1 MHIDVCKLFCD
12 LVETQ
17 SFSSTA
23 ELHGVTQS
31 AVSQKI
37 RSLESHFS
45 VPLVERGR
53 HCVRLTP
60 EGKLFLKASHEMLS
74 TYEKLHDG
82 IHALQSKVEGLLKIA
97 TVLSVGV
104 HELPIYVNRFREE
117 FPDAELRIEYRKA
130 SQVYSEVIDGRID
143 LGLVAYPRRRKGVIV
158 HSFWKDRLVVICA
171 NSHPLAKRLSV
182 TLQDLTGTEI
192 VGFEPDLA
200 SQKAIDD
207 MFENAGVEIVQ
218 SLCFDN
224 VDTVKKAVEIGQ
236 GVAIVPMRAVHA
248 EVESGRLTA
257 LMLNDPNCWRPLGI
271 LGKRNRAVT
280 PVMREFISILTHG
293 RQVSGAFPQPL
304 NALKSSA

>member
-12 LVETQ
+12 LIETQ
-17 SFSSTA
+17 SFSATA
-23 ELHGVTQS
+23 ELHGITQS

-37 RSLESHFS
+37 RSLENHFS
-45 VPLVERGR
+45 VPLLERGR

-60 EGKLFLKASHEMLS
+60 EGELFLDASRKMLT
-74 TYEKLHDG
+74 TYEELHEG
-82 IHALQSKVEGLLKIA
+82 IHTLQSKVEGLLKIA

-104 HELPIYVNRFREE
+104 HELPIYVNRFREQ
-117 FPDAELRIEYRKA
+117 FPNAELRIEYRKA

-158 HSFWKDRLVVICA
+158 HSFWKDRLVVICS

-182 TLQDLTGTEI
+182 TLQDLADCEL

-200 SQKAIDD
+200 SQKAIED
-207 MFENAGVEIVQ
+207 MFQGAGVEMQQ
-218 SLCFDN
+218 SHCFDN
-224 VDTVKKAVEIGQ
+224 VDTVKKTVEMGQ
-236 GVAIVPMRAVHA
+236 EVAIVPLRAVHG
-248 EVESGRLTA
+248 EVESGRLIA

-304 NALKSSA
+304 KALKSPA